1 MMTEGS
7 RSGHGMD
14 AKIVDTRLGPVQCAR
29 LGEGTPVLVVH
40 GTPGGYD
47 QALAMSRFLGRERF
61 EAILPSRPGYLET
74 QLGERGS
81 LDAQADLLAALL
93 DALSVEQAGVL
104 CWSGGG
110 PPAYRLAVRHPD
122 RVHAIVACDCVS
134 KAYPRPHESMS
145 DRLMFHTRGGQ
156 WLLRALIA
164 HSPKQVIA
172 GSLDQ
177 EGDLS
182 KEQLAQRVQEV
193 LDDPAKRQL
202 VLEVSATVSQVGRR
216 AGYDND
222 IERFETIDDL
232 ELERIRAPSLIVH
245 GTADTDVP
253 PDHGRSAA
261 ARIPNAELL
270 ELDTGTH
277 FAFYTHPDADR
288 AQARAIEYL
297 KIS

>member
-1 MMTEGS
+1 MTKGS
-7 RSGHGMD
+7 GSGAVVD
-14 AKIVDTRLGPVQCAR
+14 ANMVDTRLGAVQCATV
-29 LGEGTPVLVVH
+29 GKGTPVLVVH

-47 QALAMSRFLGRERF
+47 QALAMSRFLDHQRF
-61 EAILPSRPGYLET
+61 QAILPSRPGYLET
-74 QLGERGS
+74 ELGDRGS
-81 LDAQADLLAALL
+81 LDAQADLLAAVL
-93 DALSVEQAGVL
+93 DSVDVERAGVL

-122 RVHAIVACDCVS
+122 RVHALIACDCVS
-134 KAYPRPHESMS
+134 KAYPRPHESAS
-145 DRLMFHTRGGQ
+145 DKLMFHTRAGQ
-156 WLLRALIA
+156 WLLRVLIA
-164 HSPKQVIA
+164 HSPKQVITS
-172 GSLDQ
+172 SLEQ

-193 LDDPAKRQL
+193 FDDPAKRQL
-202 VLEVSATVSQVGRR
+202 VLDVSATISQVGRK

-232 ELERIRAPSLIVH
+232 ELERITAPSLIVH
-245 GTADTDVP
+245 GSADTDVE
-253 PDHGRSAA
+253 PDHGAGAA

-297 KIS
+297 AVA

>member
-1 MMTEGS
+1 MTKGS
-7 RSGHGMD
+7 RSGAVVD
-14 AKIVDTRLGPVQCAR
+14 AKMVDTRLGPVQCATV
-29 LGEGTPVLVVH
+29 GQGAPVLVVH

-47 QALAMSRFLGRERF
+47 QALAMSRFLDHQRF
-61 EAILPSRPGYLET
+61 QAILPSRPGYLET
-74 QLGERGS
+74 ELGDRGS
-81 LDAQADLLAALL
+81 LDAQADLLAAVL
-93 DALSVEQAGVL
+93 DSLDVERAGVL

-122 RVHAIVACDCVS
+122 RVHALIACDCVS
-134 KAYPRPHESMS
+134 KAYPRPHESAS
-145 DRLMFHTRGGQ
+145 DKLMFHTRAGQ
-156 WLLRALIA
+156 WLLRVLIA
-164 HSPKQVIA
+164 HSPKQVITS
-172 GSLDQ
+172 SLEQ

-193 LDDPAKRQL
+193 FDDPAKRQL
-202 VLEVSATVSQVGRR
+202 VLDVSATISQVGRK

-232 ELERIRAPSLIVH
+232 ELERITAPSLIVH
-245 GTADTDVP
+245 GSADTDVE
-253 PDHGRSAA
+253 PDHGAGAA

-297 KIS
+297 AVA